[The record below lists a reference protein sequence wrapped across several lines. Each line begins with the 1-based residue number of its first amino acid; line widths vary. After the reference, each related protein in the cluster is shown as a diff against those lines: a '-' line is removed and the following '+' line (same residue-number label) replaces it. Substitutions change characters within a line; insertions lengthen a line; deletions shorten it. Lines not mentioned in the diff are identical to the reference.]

1 MNYIISENQLRSII
15 LEVKDSRFT
24 NHMKTLSSF
33 AKNLISKTQ
42 KIYGI
47 NLKFLAKWGSS
58 IGGIVLPLDNWIRTK
73 NFKLTDEQIGLLLI
87 GVICTFFFENRK
99 AYKEIIQKIKE
110 ENLEKPFSKVL
121 VKAESLRSIFIT
133 FLESLN
139 LTFSQMVEMIS
150 YSFLI
155 PIIPDLLDISH
166 GSDPFETGQIIAER
180 LLASGTVIVTG
191 TILVDLIT
199 KILNRFSDRS

>member
-1 MNYIISENQLRSII
+1 MNYIISESQLRSII
-15 LEVKDSRFT
+15 SEVKDTKFT
-24 NHMKTLSSF
+24 NQMKTLSSF
-33 AKNLISKTQ
+33 AKNIITKTQ
-42 KIYGI
+42 KLYGI

-58 IGGIVLPLDNWIRTK
+58 IGGIVAPLDNWIRTK
-73 NFKLTDEQIGLLLI
+73 NFKITDEQIGLLLV

-99 AYKEIIQKIKE
+99 AYKEVMQKIKE
-110 ENLEKPFSKVL
+110 ENLEKEFSRVL
-121 VKAESLRSIFIT
+121 VKAESMRLAFIA

-155 PIIPDLLDISH
+155 PIVGDLLDVAH
-166 GSDPFETGQIIAER
+166 GSDPFETGEIIAER
-180 LLASGTVIVTG
+180 LLASGTIALTG
-191 TILVDLIT
+191 TILVDVIT